1 MERVEAADYVI
12 VGAGSAGSVLA
23 YRLSEDPD
31 VKVLVIEAGGSER
44 HPYVEMP
51 VGFIKT
57 INDSRFNWCFE
68 TEPTDAVKGRA
79 IHFPR
84 GKVLGG
90 SSAINGHLY
99 VRGQRLDYDTWGQLG
114 NRGWSYED
122 VLPYFKKSETR
133 PGGDPA
139 FRGTEGPLHV
149 SDIHERHP
157 LCEAFLAGAGE
168 LGLKRNDDYNGATQ
182 EGCCYYQR
190 TIRNG
195 RRWSAAHAFLRPAM
209 RRANVDVVSEAM
221 VREITF
227 EGRRATGI
235 RFTRWGQE
243 RFAQAR
249 RAVIL
254 AAGAIQT
261 PQLLQ
266 VSGIGPGEVLKSIG
280 VAVRHEMA
288 GVGEGF
294 QDHYAV
300 RVAARVK
307 NQGTLNERARGFNL
321 MAEVAKWY
329 ATGKSMIAFSPSHV
343 AAFVRSEPHLEAP
356 DLQFVFTPASYSENT
371 IGQLQEFP
379 GMTTGAWQMRPES
392 RGYVRARSGD
402 IHEAPVI
409 QPNYLTHEGDQRAI
423 VAGMKQ
429 CRAFLGT
436 SPLAP
441 YFDGET
447 LPGKDVQRDDEL
459 LEYARERGA
468 TVYHAVSSC
477 RMGPDDMAVVDDQ
490 LRVKGID
497 NLRVIDA
504 SVMPTMPSANTNAAT
519 LMIAEKGADLLKA
532 G

>member
-1 MERVEAADYVI
+1 
-12 VGAGSAGSVLA
+12 
-23 YRLSEDPD
+23 
-31 VKVLVIEAGGSER
+31 
-44 HPYVEMP
+44 
-51 VGFIKT
+51 
-57 INDSRFNWCFE
+57 
-68 TEPTDAVKGRA
+68 
-79 IHFPR
+79 
-84 GKVLGG
+84 
-90 SSAINGHLY
+90 
-99 VRGQRLDYDTWGQLG
+99 
-114 NRGWSYED
+114 
-122 VLPYFKKSETR
+122 
-133 PGGDPA
+133 
-139 FRGTEGPLHV
+139 
-149 SDIHERHP
+149 
-157 LCEAFLAGAGE
+157 
-168 LGLKRNDDYNGATQ
+168 
-182 EGCCYYQR
+182 
-190 TIRNG
+190 
-195 RRWSAAHAFLRPAM
+195 
-209 RRANVDVVSEAM
+209 
-221 VREITF
+221 
-227 EGRRATGI
+227 
-235 RFTRWGQE
+235 
-243 RFAQAR
+243 
-249 RAVIL
+249 
-254 AAGAIQT
+254 
-261 PQLLQ
+261 
-266 VSGIGPGEVLKSIG
+266 
-280 VAVRHEMA
+280 
-288 GVGEGF
+288 
-294 QDHYAV
+294 
-300 RVAARVK
+300 
-307 NQGTLNERARGFNL
+307 
-321 MAEVAKWY
+321 
-329 ATGKSMIAFSPSHV
+329 MIAFSPSHV